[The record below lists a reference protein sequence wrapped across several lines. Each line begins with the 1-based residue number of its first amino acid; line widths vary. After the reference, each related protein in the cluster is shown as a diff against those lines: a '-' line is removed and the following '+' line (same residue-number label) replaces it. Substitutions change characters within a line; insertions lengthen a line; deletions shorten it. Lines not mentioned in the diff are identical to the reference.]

1 MINLSEDRILDF
13 LDGRLA
19 SPDQEEL
26 LHTLS
31 VSPERRQVMREHMKL
46 REVTNTIARQDKLTV
61 PEYVTDQL
69 FSKLEGMGYSAPV
82 STEALLTRTPEY
94 VSVAA
99 ATVAATAVSSGW
111 RIGAMSLLT
120 ASIMSFILGAGAYYV
135 FGSSLGLRTRSQELA
150 DLKRH
155 DVTKHMASL
164 PIAASQF
171 DVAVAEPASNNIAI
185 GNNSANGTANATHV
199 SSSIANVPVEAGFV
213 GPVLSEGH
221 FANSASD
228 NSDAGVENDIP
239 ISYAPPVQSS
249 YAASVTAP
257 QPLSDL
263 VPFWPSV
270 IPAPFEKE
278 SGTIGLQYAGG
289 PSPDAGSSSV
299 QWNQLYELKFGFTLL
314 NYFAGS
320 ASMGFLSSFEK
331 SAQGSLQQNVKDGG
345 VNYANAYVINTS
357 GTNVKTATLIGF
369 EGGVTLD
376 HIGIPV
382 VAMAGLMFSGDNT
395 VYKRASLMMRFEPFQ
410 DMVVSAGIEG
420 LFYTHDMTSSLTNM
434 ERAAYPTNP
443 YHTVLP
449 TSTTETAG
457 LVGPSI
463 QLGWHF

>member
-19 SPDQEEL
+19 SPDEAEL

-31 VSPERRQVMREHMKL
+31 VSPERRQVMREHIKL
-46 REVTNTIARQDKLTV
+46 REVTNNIARQDRFAV
-61 PEYVTDQL
+61 PGYVTDDL
-69 FSKLEGMGYSAPV
+69 FVKLEALGYSAPV
-82 STEALLTRTPEY
+82 STEALLSRTPEY

-99 ATVAATAVSSGW
+99 TAAVATAVSTGW
-111 RIGAMSLLT
+111 RIGALSILT

-150 DLKRH
+150 DAKRH
-155 DVTKHMASL
+155 SVTKHMASL
-164 PIAASQF
+164 PIAASPF
-171 DVAVAEPASNNIAI
+171 DVAAAEPVSNNASKVIS
-185 GNNSANGTANATHV
+185 NSTKNTTGSQANV
-199 SSSIANVPVEAGFV
+199 SAVPVEAGFI
-213 GPVLSEGH
+213 GPVISDGQLASSSTNN
-221 FANSASD
+221 ADASAS
-228 NSDAGVENDIP
+228 NDIP
-239 ISYAPPVQSS
+239 ISYTAPVRSS
-249 YAASVTAP
+249 YSASAIAP
-257 QPLSDL
+257 QPLTD
-263 VPFWPSV
+263 VMPFWPST
-270 IPAPFEKE
+270 IPAPLEKE
-278 SGTIGLQYAGG
+278 NGTIGLQYAGG
-289 PSPDAGSSSV
+289 PSPDASSSSV

-320 ASMGFLSSFEK
+320 ASMGFLSSFER
-331 SAQGSLQQNVKDGG
+331 SAQGSVQQNVKDGG
-345 VNYANAYVINTS
+345 VNYANAYVISAS
-357 GTNVKTATLIGF
+357 GTNVKTSTLLGF

-382 VAMAGLMFSGDNT
+382 AAMGGLMFSGDGT
-395 VYKRASLMMRFEPFQ
+395 MYKRASLMMRFEPFQ

-443 YHTVLP
+443 YHTILP